1 MTSRVV
7 VLRMDLAYGKRSFD
21 VSRVMDF
28 PGKKKR
34 KERTYLV
41 NFVASEWCI
50 GGHQKMASR
59 CGDKAGDDAY

>member
-21 VSRVMDF
+21 VSRVIDF
-28 PGKKKR
+28 PGKKR

-41 NFVASEWCI
+41 NFVASEWRI
-50 GGHQKMASR
+50 GGHQKMTSR

>member
-21 VSRVMDF
+21 VSRVIDF
-28 PGKKKR
+28 PGKKR

-50 GGHQKMASR
+50 
-59 CGDKAGDDAY
+59 

>member
-21 VSRVMDF
+21 VSRVKDS
-28 PGKKKR
+28 PEEKKR
-34 KERTYLV
+34 KERKYLV
-41 NFVASEWCI
+41 NFVASEWSI
-50 GGHQKMASR
+50 GGHQKMTSR